1 MKANRPPPL
10 RFLSWSAPLATLT
23 FPHAPAPKPIME
35 WIQSLTW
42 LDVALPVI
50 LLAVGAAGGWFT
62 ERVLLRGLFR
72 RAAEAT
78 SWSGDNLLVRALRG
92 VPFFWGGAVGA
103 YFATLAVSDAP
114 RLVDVLNDAVR
125 VAIVWSLVI
134 VSARL
139 IGGSIKNY
147 AERTG
152 SLLPATSIL
161 PNLTQLAVYALGV
174 LLVLRQVGVHITPVL
189 TALGV
194 GSLAVALALQS
205 TLANVFA
212 GLYLIASR
220 TIRPGHYVR
229 IAESGEEG
237 YVTDISW
244 RATTVRTIEDNA
256 VVVPNEKLASGIVT
270 DFYLPQ
276 ETMQVRVS
284 VGVDYDSDPDHV
296 ERVTLAVARDVVRE
310 VSGEHATAG
319 AGRAPNATPADMPEP
334 ELFFRHFGEFSLN
347 LIVFLR
353 VREYFDQ
360 YRVRHLFMKRLI
372 ARYREEGIRI
382 PFPIREF
389 EMELSDETERGPGR
403 LARPDP
409 QESPTESDAVS
420 LR

>member
-1 MKANRPPPL
+1 
-10 RFLSWSAPLATLT
+10 
-23 FPHAPAPKPIME
+23 ME
-35 WIQSLTW
+35 WLESLTW
-42 LDVALPVI
+42 MEVALPVF
-50 LLAVGAAGGWFT
+50 LLAAGVLGGWFT

-78 SWSGDNLLVRALRG
+78 AWSGDNLLVRALRG
-92 VPFFWGGAVGA
+92 VPLFWGAALGA
-103 YFATLAVSDAP
+103 YFATIAVSDAP
-114 RLVDVLNDAVR
+114 QLVEVLNNAVR
-125 VAIVWSLVI
+125 VALIWSLVI

-139 IGGSIKNY
+139 VGGSMTNY
-147 AERTG
+147 AERRE

-161 PNLTQLAVYALGV
+161 PNLTQLAVYVLGV
-174 LLVLRQVGVHITPVL
+174 LLVLRQIGVAITPVL

-220 TIRPGHYVR
+220 TIRPGHYVK

-270 DFYLPQ
+270 DYYLPQ
-276 ETMQVRVS
+276 EPMQVRVA
-284 VGVDYDSDPDHV
+284 VGVDYDSDPEHV
-296 ERVTLAVARDVVRE
+296 ERVTLEVAREVVRE
-310 VSGEHATAG
+310 VSGEHAAAKDG
-319 AGRAPNATPADMPEP
+319 SNATPAEMPEP
-334 ELFFRHFGEFSLN
+334 TLFFRNFGEFSLN

-372 ARYREEGIRI
+372 ARYDEEGIRI

-389 EMELSDETERGPGR
+389 EMELSDETGRGPGR
-403 LARPDP
+403 LARPDA
-409 QESPTESDAVS
+409 QESPMESSAVS
-420 LR
+420 

>member
-1 MKANRPPPL
+1 
-10 RFLSWSAPLATLT
+10 
-23 FPHAPAPKPIME
+23 ME
-35 WIQSLTW
+35 WLQSLTW
-42 LDVALPVI
+42 LDVALPV
-50 LLAVGAAGGWFT
+50 LLLSAGTFAGWFA

-92 VPFFWGGAVGA
+92 VALFWGGAVGA

-114 RLVDVLNDAVR
+114 QLTRVLNDAMR
-125 VAIVWSLVI
+125 VALVWSLVI

-139 IGGSIKNY
+139 VGGSMTSY
-147 AERTG
+147 ADRDA

-161 PNLTQLAVYALGV
+161 PNLAQLAVYVLGV
-174 LLVLRQVGVHITPVL
+174 LLVLRQIGVAITPVL

-205 TLANVFA
+205 TLTNVFA

-229 IAESGEEG
+229 LAESEKEG

-276 ETMQVRVS
+276 ETMQVRVA
-284 VGVDYDSDPDHV
+284 VGVDYQSDPDHV
-296 ERVTLAVARDVVRE
+296 EEVTLEVAREVVRE
-310 VSGEHATAG
+310 VSGEHAEASG
-319 AGRAPNATPADMPEP
+319 GSHATPADMPEP
-334 ELFFRHFGEFSLN
+334 KLFFRNFGEFSLN

-353 VREYFDQ
+353 VREFFDQ
-360 YRVRHLFMKRLI
+360 YRLRHLFMKRLI
-372 ARYREEGIRI
+372 ARYDEEGIRI

-389 EMELSDETERGPGR
+389 GMELSDETDRGPGR
-403 LARPDP
+403 LARPDA
-409 QESPTESDAVS
+409 QESPAESDAVS
-420 LR
+420 FR